1 MIRLRRIIGGLH
13 GLIRKTRVEQDL
25 DAELRDFL
33 ETAVE
38 QKMRT
43 GMTRETATR
52 CARLELGSAEA
63 VKDRVRDAGWES
75 AIDSVWQDARYA
87 VRSLRKAPGFA
98 AVAVLTLGLG
108 IGANTAIFSVIQALL
123 LRPLPV
129 PHADE
134 LVQLFL
140 VRPEQRPANAFSYP
154 FVKALAQRREI
165 FAGVFGFAA
174 TTVSVDGPGGAEQ
187 ADGAWV
193 TGDYYDA
200 LSLIP
205 IAGRLLTPD
214 DDRPGAAPVVVI
226 TDAYWKRR
234 YNGDPRAIGQRILIY
249 GAPVTIVGV
258 TGPRFTGTTVGQAA
272 DLTLPLG
279 TAPQIRPELARM
291 LVAGANAL
299 SVIAR
304 PRAGLSNAEVQDA
317 ARRRVAAGSR
327 GRDAER
333 GASRDR
339 FMAARLDVVPGGTG
353 WSGLR
358 QMFGAPLLVLMAL
371 VGFVLLIACANVAI
385 LLLARTAARQR
396 EIATRLAL
404 GASRARITRQL
415 LTESVLLALTGAA
428 LGLVLAWSGSHSLL
442 TILSSSLAGGMGPS
456 PGPGPAQSAIVLDIA
471 PDAMV
476 LLFTMVLA
484 IGTVVLFGT
493 APALAATRRP
503 PGLGHGVGTTVTPRG
518 RTGTILVAAQLALTL
533 LLLICSGLFAQTFRN
548 LRDFDR
554 GFNPEGVLLVE
565 LDGRT
570 AGYSGPPLA
579 ALYRELHEA
588 TERLPGVRAASYSDR
603 TPLGKGET
611 SLDFLVNGVR
621 VEEESLLHTI
631 GPRYFET
638 MRTPLVA
645 GREFTPADTDAATKV
660 AVVNEAF
667 ARQHLRGLNP
677 LGQRLAIA
685 GGAGPAM
692 EIVGVVKD
700 ALFSG
705 SVRYFVAPSSVY
717 VAYDAKRPVQGDVR
731 GLGLRLRPGGRGVPS
746 ARARPSPAQHAHRGA
761 DDGGAAESRAGGGT
775 ARGGRGRR
783 LRPAGASPRRR
794 RALRSARVQRGNADG
809 RDRRAY
815 CAGRD
820 AVERA
825 PAGIEGCRSIA
836 RGGRGGRAPA
846 GLAGLE
852 LLQPHAVRPD
862 ADRSVNRRG
871 GPRVPGDRGRGC
883 RVRSGAPRDERGSAR
898 RASQRVGDHDDF
910 PHASRRRPPRPV
922 PQDTGGPRVG

>member
-1 MIRLRRIIGGLH
+1 M
-13 GLIRKTRVEQDL
+13 
-25 DAELRDFL
+25 
-33 ETAVE
+33 
-38 QKMRT
+38 
-43 GMTRETATR
+43 
-52 CARLELGSAEA
+52 
-63 VKDRVRDAGWES
+63 
-75 AIDSVWQDARYA
+75 
-87 VRSLRKAPGFA
+87 
-98 AVAVLTLGLG
+98 
-108 IGANTAIFSVIQALL
+108 IQALL

-129 PHADE
+129 AHADE

-140 VRPEQRPANAFSYP
+140 VRPEQQPANAFSYP

-165 FAGVFGFAA
+165 FAGVFGFVA
-174 TTVSVDGPGGAEQ
+174 TTVAVDGPEGAEQ

-200 LSLIP
+200 LALAP

-234 YNGDPRAIGQRILIY
+234 YAADPGAIGQKILIY
-249 GAPVTIVGV
+249 GAPVTLVGV
-258 TGPRFTGTTVGQAA
+258 TGPGFTGTTVGRVA

-279 TAPQIRPELARM
+279 SAPQIRPELARM

-304 PRAGLSNAEVQDA
+304 RRAGLSNVEVRAQLDVAWPQLVEVAMPNAEP
-317 ARRRVAAGSR
+317 
-327 GRDAER
+327 
-333 GASRDR
+333 SRDR
-339 FMAARLDVVPGGTG
+339 VMAARLDVVPGGTG

-358 QMFGAPLLVLMAL
+358 QIFGAPLLVLMAL

-385 LLLARTAARQR
+385 LLLARTAARRR

-404 GASRARITRQL
+404 GASRARVTRQL

-428 LGLVLAWSGSHSLL
+428 LGLVLAWSGSQSLL
-442 TILSSSLAGGMGPS
+442 AILSTGAAGGMGPS
-456 PGPGPAQSAIVLDIA
+456 PGPGPVPSAVVLDIA
-471 PDAMV
+471 PDATV

-484 IGTVVLFGT
+484 IATVILFGT
-493 APALAATRRP
+493 APALGATRRP
-503 PGLGHGVGTTVTPRG
+503 PGLGHGAGTSVTPRG
-518 RTGTILVAAQLALTL
+518 RAGAVLVAAQLALTL

-645 GREFTPADTDAATKV
+645 GREFTAADTAAATKV

-667 ARQHLRGLNP
+667 AREHLRGLNP
-677 LGQRLAIA
+677 LGQRLSIA

-717 VAYDAKRPVQGDVR
+717 MAYTQSAPSKATFEVSVSGSVPEVAASLRRELAPRLPNTRIEVR
-731 GLGLRLRPGGRGVPS
+731 TMVEQLNRALVEERLVAGVAGGFGLLALLLAVVGLYGVLAYNVTRRTAEIGVRTALGATRGNVLGLVVKDAARSLAAGVAVGLPLAWLAS
-746 ARARPSPAQHAHRGA
+746 SFFSRMLFGLTPTDPLTAAAAIA
-761 DDGGAAESRAGGGT
+761 CLAIAGGAAAF
-775 ARGGRGRR
+775 
-783 LRPAGASPRRR
+783 
-794 RALRSARVQRGNADG
+794 
-809 RDRRAY
+809 
-815 CAGRD
+815 
-820 AVERA
+820 
-825 PAGIEGCRSIA
+825 
-836 RGGRGGRAPA
+836 
-846 GLAGLE
+846 
-852 LLQPHAVRPD
+852 
-862 ADRSVNRRG
+862 
-871 GPRVPGDRGRGC
+871 VP
-883 RVRSGAPRDERGSAR
+883 AR
-898 RASQRVGDHDDF
+898 RAMNVDPLVALR
-910 PHASRRRPPRPV
+910 
-922 PQDTGGPRVG
+922 TE